1 MADVVKSSRQRADWL
16 TRVQRRRRGRRERSH
31 SARRRLAEQVIKWP
45 CTHTLQRN
53 AWSVLSSDWS
63 HSGLS
68 SAAGNA
74 SVRGWPLAAA
84 RPFSKLDWPA

>member
-16 TRVQRRRRGRRERSH
+16 TRVQRRHRGRRARSH
-31 SARRRLAEQVIKWP
+31 SARCRLAEQAIEWP
-45 CTHTLQRN
+45 CTHTLQ
-53 AWSVLSSDWS
+53 SISSDWS

-74 SVRGWPLAAA
+74 SVWGWPLAAA
-84 RPFSKLDWPA
+84 RPFR